1 MEGNN
6 LKNLLLKLF
15 GIVLSL
21 EFLSIMIVNPIQAA
35 TDARR
40 GGPGGIRSLQ
50 LAIVGQPCSLASETM
65 DFFDQGEA

>member
-6 LKNLLLKLF
+6 LKNSLLKLF

-21 EFLSIMIVNPIQAA
+21 GFLSIMIVNPVQAA
-35 TDARR
+35 TDARG

-50 LAIVGQPCSLASETM
+50 LAIAG
-65 DFFDQGEA
+65 